1 MISTDRWVISW
12 PLPGGPPRLL
22 VVFII
27 VTKYHHHGDSRIT
40 PSPKR
45 SALSWRKCLLCIK
58 LQLHLEHEMVENPRD
73 GVRIMQQQNKVKH
86 WIFSNSNNEIVFVH
100 FDIWSTAGN
109 IWILERI
116 TDLNC
121 FKLGRNLVGKRI
133 QLISDIGI
141 CSTHFAAKS
150 AKYPAG
156 NYKFLTCFK

>member
-1 MISTDRWVISW
+1 M
-12 PLPGGPPRLL
+12 
-22 VVFII
+22 
-27 VTKYHHHGDSRIT
+27 
-40 PSPKR
+40 
-45 SALSWRKCLLCIK
+45 KCFLCIK
-58 LQLHLEHEMVENPRD
+58 LQLHLEPEMVENPRD

-133 QLISDIGI
+133 QLISDIGM
-141 CSTHFAAKS
+141 CSTHFAANLRNILWGS
-150 AKYPAG
+150 
-156 NYKFLTCFK
+156 YKFLTCLNYKCHLVSHALRVKDITHLKRIMHWSKSLSKPFPWTGFVQHVWMR